1 MRVNAGNLNKKIQII
16 GILSDREEDGYETR
30 REVIVREPWAQFSQ
44 TSGTELQKA
53 GADMAEVK
61 VRFLIRWSA
70 TPISRKMIV
79 RYAGKD
85 YRIEYLNG
93 YGDSME
99 YMELWCSLKTLE
111 G

>member
-1 MRVNAGNLNKKIQII
+1 MQINAGRLDKKIRII
-16 GILSDREEDGYETR
+16 RINRERDADGYEVNT
-30 REVIVREPWAQFSQ
+30 ETVVREPWAQFSQ
-44 TSGTELQKA
+44 TSGTELEKA
-53 GADMAEVK
+53 GADMANVK

-79 RYAGKD
+79 RYGGAD
-85 YRIEYLNG
+85 YEIEYVNG

-99 YMELWCSLKTLE
+99 YMELWCSRKTLE

>member
-1 MRVNAGNLNKKIQII
+1 MRVNAGKLNKRIQII
-16 GILSDREEDGYETR
+16 RFAADRDEDGYETR
-30 REVIVREPWAQFSQ
+30 REIVVREPWAQVSQ
-44 TSGTELQKA
+44 ISGTELQKS

-85 YRIEYLNG
+85 YQIEYLNG
-93 YGDSME
+93 YGDTME

>member
-1 MRVNAGNLNKKIQII
+1 
-16 GILSDREEDGYETR
+16 
-30 REVIVREPWAQFSQ
+30 
-44 TSGTELQKA
+44 
-53 GADMAEVK
+53 MAEVK

-85 YRIEYLNG
+85 YQIEYLNG
-93 YGDSME
+93 YGDTME

>member
-16 GILSDREEDGYETR
+16 GILSDRDEDGYETR